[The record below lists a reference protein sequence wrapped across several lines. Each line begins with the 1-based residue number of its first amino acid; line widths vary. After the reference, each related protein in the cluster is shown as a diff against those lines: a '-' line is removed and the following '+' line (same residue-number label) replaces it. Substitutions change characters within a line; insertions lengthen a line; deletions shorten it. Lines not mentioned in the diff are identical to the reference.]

1 MPVDSVSTL
10 LQKIRRN
17 AGLEENSGSLI
28 ETAVSHLAG
37 DSDPQGREPLIESA
51 GETYS
56 RPISVCFAGVGTC
69 GVNILMTFKEKNMDN
84 NSLVD
89 FVGINSDG
97 DSINEL
103 ERLGF
108 DKNILLSHSD
118 GSNSLGA
125 GGDPEISKQMG
136 SRHYEDFKKC
146 FKNKDLVLVVTGMGG
161 GTGTGAA
168 PFVAKA
174 AKEVQAE
181 KRNTLTIG
189 VTSLPAGYEAD
200 RYDLAMEGLEELRK
214 YVDALVI
221 IDQMNILDVLEE
233 ADASADQAEELVD
246 TRFQV
251 VLQSIMD
258 TVTTYTKRN
267 IDFADV
273 CSTLKSCGDAIITT
287 VEASSENI
295 DNIKQELEKAVNDKL
310 LVDHSK
316 KVASRLLVYHF
327 YEKGYSERMHYE
339 VVGEVQKLFGWTKND
354 KGFYNCKIEKPSD
367 DMVKFLKISGDS
379 STKYKGKNKV
389 IVMAGGFEDAP
400 PKPQIPPPATG
411 RLEAQPV
418 QQHIQQPATQYVP
431 QPTQQ
436 IPQPAAQQYIPQP
449 TQQIPQPAAQQY
461 IPQQTQRIPQP
472 VAQQIPQQGAAT
484 RAMPAV
490 QHFPQPQYTPSPT
503 QAHPIA
509 SQPLVEHW
517 PLPNPTGK
525 YGTPSSHTSSP
536 AQILPTLPTS
546 PTQTMPIAPTQ
557 IMTTAPTQI
566 IPTPQKQS
574 DSIADLLRGREIL

>member
-10 LQKIRRN
+10 LQKVRRN
-17 AGLEENSGSLI
+17 AGFEEDSSPLI
-28 ETAVSHLAG
+28 ETAVGHLAG
-37 DSDPQGREPLIESA
+37 DSNSQGREPFSQGREPLIESA
-51 GETYS
+51 GDTHS

-69 GVNILMTFKEKNMDN
+69 GVNILMTFKEKSMDN

-108 DKNILLSHSD
+108 ERNILLSHSD

-214 YVDALVI
+214 YVDALVV

-233 ADASADQAEELVD
+233 IDASADQAETLVD

-273 CSTLKSCGDAIITT
+273 CSTLKSSGDAIITT
-287 VEASSENI
+287 VEATSENI
-295 DNIKQELEKAVNDKL
+295 ENIKQELEKAVNDKL

-327 YEKGYSERMHYE
+327 YEKGYPERKHYE
-339 VVGEVQKLFGWTKND
+339 VVGEVQKLFGWTRND

-367 DMVKFLKISGDS
+367 GMVKFLKISGDS
-379 STKYKGKNKV
+379 STQYKGKNKV

-400 PKPQIPPPATG
+400 PKPQTPPQSTG
-411 RLEAQPV
+411 RLQA
-418 QQHIQQPATQYVP
+418 IA
-431 QPTQQ
+431 
-436 IPQPAAQQYIPQP
+436 QPAAQYIPQP
-449 TQQIPQPAAQQY
+449 VTQQIPRAV
-461 IPQQTQRIPQP
+461 TQHIPQP
-472 VAQQIPQQGAAT
+472 GAPT
-484 RAMPAV
+484 RAVPAIPSV
-490 QHFPQPQYTPSPT
+490 QHFPQPQSYTQSPT

-509 SQPLVEHW
+509 QPLVEHW
-517 PLPNPTGK
+517 PTRNPTAQ
-525 YGTPSSHTSSP
+525 YGVPPAHTVSP
-536 AQILPTLPTS
+536 TQILPTP
-546 PTQTMPIAPTQ
+546 PTQ
-557 IMTTAPTQI
+557 IL
-566 IPTPQKQS
+566 PTPQKKE